1 MSIVRHIE
9 CTITEIENKFTVY
22 KQSVR
27 LDMFKSKLEELKKR
41 LDNIDFESNKLNG
54 WLVLRQ
60 IEADLNELNTDL
72 SIYNLFNYS

>member
-9 CTITEIENKFTVY
+9 CTITEIEKKLTVY
-22 KQSVR
+22 KPSAR
-27 LDMFKSKLEELKKR
+27 LDMFKNRLEELKKR

-72 SIYNLFNYS
+72 SIYNLFNNS